1 MVVTENR
8 KLIYQLERI
17 YNKGNT
23 SPGGT
28 IYYKYPM
35 LEVSLSYN
43 IWAKRAYKK
52 GYLDLIY
59 ESSDQW
65 IYTLNK
71 KGLELLGHLQPIKK
85 MVNNKLEARKQ
96 RRKERRL
103 QRRILNDN
111 C

>member
-1 MVVTENR
+1 MGTTENR
-8 KLIYQLERI
+8 KLIYQLERV
-17 YNKGNT
+17 YHRGQMA
-23 SPGGT
+23 PGGS

-35 LEVSLSYN
+35 LDISNTYN

-52 GYLDLIY
+52 GYLDLIFENGDY
-59 ESSDQW
+59 W

-71 KGLELLGHLQPIKK
+71 KGLELLGYLQPDNIV
-85 MVNNKLEARKQ
+85 VNNKLEARKQ

-103 QRRILNDN
+103 QRRNNNDN